1 MWKRSFCLSSERK
14 SVSLIIYVEK
24 GEDFVRFSYS
34 AHTVATL
41 LPGAN

>member
-24 GEDFVRFSYS
+24 GEDFVRFS